1 MDREEQQREKIK
13 RMISQLEEMD
23 SKNREIERKINEE
36 RLKNAVEK
44 TKIEGAIEKI
54 RVETDGRKGK
64 KKAFTDMIMK

>member
-1 MDREEQQREKIK
+1 
-13 RMISQLEEMD
+13 MD

-54 RVETDGRKGK
+54 RVETDGMKGK